1 MGFHDHSVFSSD
13 SLTDLLS
20 CKYNDIKSALTNS
33 RSICLR
39 SGMSVADF
47 TRASTP
53 EKEIVLEKH
62 DTALSQRAQLKAQ
75 KLKIKNMSEKL
86 EKSTRGMRIHE
97 ARLTFHK
104 LFPLRAVRSE
114 STLMLSPG
122 KMY

>member
-1 MGFHDHSVFSSD
+1 
-13 SLTDLLS
+13 
-20 CKYNDIKSALTNS
+20 
-33 RSICLR
+33 
-39 SGMSVADF
+39 MSVADF

-53 EKEIVLEKH
+53 EKEIALEKH